1 MQYRERLLNSIELS
15 RFSSRSMPN
24 SEICMCLIHYVSMLR
39 TNAHLFEFN
48 SHSKHGNN
56 KDHHLVRIQQCD
68 LRKRIGSDSTVFL
81 LCFDYYASDHKQL
94 SQLTVKFG

>member
-1 MQYRERLLNSIELS
+1 M
-15 RFSSRSMPN
+15 
-24 SEICMCLIHYVSMLR
+24 HYVSMLR

-68 LRKRIGSDSTVFL
+68 LRKRIRSDSTVFI
-81 LCFDYYASDHKQL
+81 LCFDYYTSDHKQL
-94 SQLTVKFG
+94 SQLTVKAKN

>member
-1 MQYRERLLNSIELS
+1 MLMMNA
-15 RFSSRSMPN
+15 F
-24 SEICMCLIHYVSMLR
+24 CMGYSFLDTRYSTSKALAHIHYVSMLR

>member
-1 MQYRERLLNSIELS
+1 
-15 RFSSRSMPN
+15 
-24 SEICMCLIHYVSMLR
+24 MLR

-94 SQLTVKFG
+94 SQLTVNSVRPSANDHSKHGNIAISKMGYK

>member
-1 MQYRERLLNSIELS
+1 MNAVEVKQD
-15 RFSSRSMPN
+15 M
-24 SEICMCLIHYVSMLR
+24 HYVSMLR

-68 LRKRIGSDSTVFL
+68 LRKRIGSDSTVRISIVF
-81 LCFDYYASDHKQL
+81 
-94 SQLTVKFG
+94 